1 MCCMSSISNLKDY
14 PMMNKPKKLTLD
26 EFFPIWIA
34 EKSVSV
40 RISTLYRNNSL
51 YKNHISPV
59 LGRFKLEDIKRQ
71 DVITLQ
77 AYIYRNLA
85 SSSTNAVISMM
96 ASGVFALLILWEL
109 RKMFRTVIAEDCFR
123 RENVVSL
130 SRMGWYS
137 FAIAGLYCIRIF
149 TVPTPSAFVIII
161 VFVIAGLFS
170 KVLSRVFDQAVT
182 YKIENDLTI

>member
-1 MCCMSSISNLKDY
+1 MKDRLVHFTKILLDVFFVIGIPITAAVPY
-14 PMMNKPKKLTLD
+14 LVTAVARLYFPTAAYWSVTL
-26 EFFPIWIA
+26 
-34 EKSVSV
+34 V
-40 RISTLYRNNSL
+40 
-51 YKNHISPV
+51 
-59 LGRFKLEDIKRQ
+59 
-71 DVITLQ
+71 
-77 AYIYRNLA
+77 
-85 SSSTNAVISMM
+85 MM

-149 TVPTPSAFVIII
+149 AVPTPSAFVIII